1 MSIMPTV
8 ILYGRDG
15 CHLCDEARASILAL
29 HAEQPSSFR
38 LREVDI
44 TSDSQLEA
52 RLRERIPVVTLGDE
66 ELFDFQVDEEALER
80 RLAEAAPA
88 L

>member
-1 MSIMPTV
+1 VT
-8 ILYGRDG
+8 LYSKPD
-15 CHLCDEARASILAL
+15 CPLCDEAREAIERVRGRAS
-29 HAEQPSSFR
+29 FD